1 MDANQ
6 TKRKGITLDYRLV
19 IVALLII
26 IVTMM
31 VIWKPWEPQI
41 DAKSRT
47 ITVVGKAKVTATPDE
62 YIFTPSYQFTN
73 SDRQAALDAVT
84 KKSDEIVGKLKS
96 LGVAD
101 NKIKTNAGG
110 YSYPIYKDGS
120 NSNPTYT
127 LQLTVTVDDK
137 TLAQKVQ
144 DYLVTTAPTGEV
156 SPQVTFSDAKQNQL
170 ESQARDQATKDAR
183 SKADQS
189 AKNLGFNLGEVKSV
203 TDGTLFGGVYPVA
216 NDLAAGAGQ
225 SSSPSKLTIQPGEND
240 LTYQVSV
247 VYFLK

>member
-6 TKRKGITLDYRLV
+6 SKRKGITLDYRLV
-19 IVALLII
+19 IGVLLLVII
-26 IVTMM
+26 GM
-31 VIWKPWEPQI
+31 VIIWKPWQPQI

-47 ITVVGKAKVTATPDE
+47 ITVVGKAKVTAAPDE
-62 YIFTPSYQFTN
+62 YVFTPSYQFTN
-73 SDRQAALDAVT
+73 ADRQAALDAVT
-84 KKSDEIVGKLKS
+84 KKSDEVVSKLKA

-127 LQLTVTVDDK
+127 LQLTITIDDK
-137 TLAQKVQ
+137 ALAQKVQ
-144 DYLVTTAPTGEV
+144 DYLVSTAPTGEI
-156 SPQVTFSDAKQNQL
+156 SPQVTFSDTKQNQL
-170 ESQARDQATKDAR
+170 ESQARDQATEDAR
-183 SKADQS
+183 SKAEQS
-189 AKNLGFNLGEVKSV
+189 AKNLGFSLGDVKSV
-203 TDGTLFGGVYPVA
+203 TDGTLFGGVYPLS
-216 NDLAAGAGQ
+216 NDIAAGAGQ
-225 SSSPSKLTIQPGEND
+225 SSSSSKLTIQPGEND